1 VHQVSDLARHGQ
13 ALVDA
18 LAHQRDKGRVL
29 AIGVAVDDPADLALI
44 EEYPELGVVQHPFS
58 LLDRRLSTNG
68 WPERLAAGGTR
79 LNVSDAL
86 FQGLL
91 ALRSPD
97 VPEPLAAAGP
107 MLGDLQRL
115 LGRFGLEPVD
125 TALPFALSIDPDSVV
140 VAADTIPELQA
151 LVTSANAALPDELYA
166 AIGREL
172 PDFPA
177 GIAAARPE
185 LCG

>member
-1 VHQVSDLARHGQ
+1 
-13 ALVDA
+13 
-18 LAHQRDKGRVL
+18 
-29 AIGVAVDDPADLALI
+29 
-44 EEYPELGVVQHPFS
+44 
-58 LLDRRLSTNG
+58 
-68 WPERLAAGGTR
+68 
-79 LNVSDAL
+79 
-86 FQGLL
+86 
-91 ALRSPD
+91 
-97 VPEPLAAAGP
+97 